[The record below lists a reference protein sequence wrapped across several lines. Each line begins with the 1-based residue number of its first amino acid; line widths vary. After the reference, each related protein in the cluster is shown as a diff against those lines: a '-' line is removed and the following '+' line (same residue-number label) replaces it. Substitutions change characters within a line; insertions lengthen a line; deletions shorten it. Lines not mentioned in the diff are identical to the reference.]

1 MMAIGVNEINFDM
14 TLDELKTTAV
24 LLIER
29 LAEMEIDLEKTDSH
43 RYIRLL
49 QLSGKINGLMNLIES
64 KKISTSESGSN
75 TRV

>member
-43 RYIRLL
+43 RYIKLL
-49 QLSGKINGLMNLIES
+49 QLSGKINGLINLIES